1 MEDQAKQVVGK
12 ASPSRYKNPL
22 GLPRYRKNIY
32 VQLTSNFLR
41 KWWKPK
47 SKAINIIETKVK
59 DWERYLNYWVCWLTL
74 AVFCNFNSNHFSGSC
89 AGKKKKKQNRWNKG
103 EKGIMERSKNPK
115 QGIWCFFDMTNKLWF
130 VILSLQNFFCMN

>member
-12 ASPSRYKNPL
+12 TSPSRYKNPL

-89 AGKKKKKQNRWNKG
+89 AGKKKKKKKSRIDETRGKKVSWNGQK
-103 EKGIMERSKNPK
+103 IRSKEYDAFLTWQTN
-115 QGIWCFFDMTNKLWF
+115 FDL
-130 VILSLQNFFCMN
+130 